1 VRNSPRAIAFVHAPM
16 VFDEQNFG
24 VRYIPLWAY
33 TLAAYV
39 PDDWDV
45 SIHDCTRYAPSE
57 IPGADVFAFSG
68 INQDLE
74 SIRDAHRI
82 LKALY
87 PDAIF
92 ILGGPI
98 CWSFDKDG
106 RLDDL
111 AAFDHLNLLDGE
123 QALPDFLAALSS
135 GQKPPRIIRADRF
148 PIGGARKLRFDLLQP
163 VVKQYYGGIVEV
175 SRGCPFLCEFC
186 DIRVLP
192 NNNEAHNKDVALIV
206 SELQAYHALGVR
218 RVQLACDNFVGDLV
232 WARECVDAILAWVES
247 TGAEMALYT
256 WATVNISRMPELLV
270 KMRRAGFT
278 TFFIGVESFN
288 ANSILETAK
297 VQNSNDSLQ
306 MISALRS
313 IQSFGFIIAP
323 GLIFGFDSDPP
334 SMFEDMVAGVMDAG
348 LIGGDP
354 TFLLAL
360 AGTPLYDRMKRTG
373 RLVEDDS
380 DDDADLP
387 LHKKRVSKIES
398 NIRYL
403 QPRQFMVR
411 GFIEFMRRFTDPD
424 VMYAR
429 FRTHMLMMME
439 SPNFIPVHTV
449 GYGGVGEYFK
459 FQIASWRSIGVTA
472 ERLARL
478 ARPRM
483 VWAVIKA
490 AALVVRY
497 WRKYPAAKN
506 HFTFWL
512 FVWSN
517 LLVKYPNLRE
527 EDFKI
532 QSLSED
538 YRLDRLWEEMSYT
551 DPGLSARGR
560 NADNVKVANQLR
572 STQGAIARLRKV
584 WGVEY
589 NRSDFDT

>member
-1 VRNSPRAIAFVHAPM
+1 
-16 VFDEQNFG
+16 
-24 VRYIPLWAY
+24 
-33 TLAAYV
+33 
-39 PDDWDV
+39 
-45 SIHDCTRYAPSE
+45 
-57 IPGADVFAFSG
+57 
-68 INQDLE
+68 
-74 SIRDAHRI
+74 
-82 LKALY
+82 
-87 PDAIF
+87 
-92 ILGGPI
+92 
-98 CWSFDKDG
+98 
-106 RLDDL
+106 
-111 AAFDHLNLLDGE
+111 
-123 QALPDFLAALSS
+123 
-135 GQKPPRIIRADRF
+135 
-148 PIGGARKLRFDLLQP
+148 
-163 VVKQYYGGIVEV
+163 
-175 SRGCPFLCEFC
+175 
-186 DIRVLP
+186 
-192 NNNEAHNKDVALIV
+192 
-206 SELQAYHALGVR
+206 
-218 RVQLACDNFVGDLV
+218 
-232 WARECVDAILAWVES
+232 
-247 TGAEMALYT
+247 
-256 WATVNISRMPELLV
+256 
-270 KMRRAGFT
+270 
-278 TFFIGVESFN
+278 
-288 ANSILETAK
+288 
-297 VQNSNDSLQ
+297 
-306 MISALRS
+306 
-313 IQSFGFIIAP
+313 
-323 GLIFGFDSDPP
+323 
-334 SMFEDMVAGVMDAG
+334 MFEDMVAGVMDAG

-424 VMYAR
+424 VMYDR
-429 FRTHMLMMME
+429 FRTHILVMME

-459 FQIASWRSIGVTA
+459 FQIASWRSIGVTF

-478 ARPRM
+478 ARPRIL
-483 VWAVIKA
+483 WAVVKA

-538 YRLDRLWEEMSYT
+538 YRLERLWEEMNYA
-551 DPGLSARGR
+551 DPGLSAHGR

-584 WGVEY
+584 WGVKY
-589 NRSDFDT
+589 GSRDFDG